1 MRHQVSGRRLSRSTA
16 QRKLLRRNLMNDLF
30 RHERIKTTE
39 AKARAVR
46 GEAER
51 IITIAKRGLKAE
63 DSSRTV
69 HARRMVMRRLAN
81 KEMSLKVF
89 DDIAPR
95 FEERPGGYTRILKL
109 GERKGDAARVVLLE
123 LVEG

>member
-1 MRHQVSGRRLSRSTA
+1 
-16 QRKLLRRNLMNDLF
+16 MNDLF

-63 DSSRTV
+63 DLSRTV

-81 KEMSLKVF
+81 KEMSRKVF

>member
-1 MRHQVSGRRLSRSTA
+1 
-16 QRKLLRRNLMNDLF
+16 MNDLF

-63 DSSRTV
+63 DTSRTV

-81 KEMSLKVF
+81 KKMARKIF

-95 FEERPGGYTRILKL
+95 FEDRPGGYTRMLKL
-109 GERKGDAARVVLLE
+109 GERKGDAARLVLLE

>member
-1 MRHQVSGRRLSRSTA
+1 
-16 QRKLLRRNLMNDLF
+16 MNDLF

-63 DSSRTV
+63 DTSRTV

-81 KEMSLKVF
+81 KKMARKIF

-95 FEERPGGYTRILKL
+95 FEDRPGGYTRITRL
-109 GERKGDAARVVLLE
+109 GKRQGDAAPMVKLE
-123 LVEG
+123 FV